1 MIFDLDRESMVTND
15 ISERRAIASA
25 VAKQLGKRVR
35 ELRKRVSF
43 TQEELA
49 ERSSISVSFLSMI
62 ERANRVPHVETLA
75 MLADALGVSLA
86 EIFAGVGVEKKSS
99 QPTLL
104 PLIQSVDG
112 LPLEASDVEALLG
125 DHEGPVQQQ
134 VTERA

>member
-1 MIFDLDRESMVTND
+1 MVTND
-15 ISERRAIASA
+15 VLESRVKASA
-25 VAKQLGKRVR
+25 IAKQLGQRVR

-86 EIFAGVGVEKKSS
+86 EIFDGVGAERGS
-99 QPTLL
+99 QPTLR
-104 PLIQSVDG
+104 PLIQQVDP
-112 LPLEASDVEALLG
+112 LPLEASDVEALL
-125 DHEGPVQQQ
+125 DDRESRVQQQ
-134 VTERA
+134 VIEPA

>member
-1 MIFDLDRESMVTND
+1 MIFELDKESMVSND
-15 ISERRAIASA
+15 LSERRAIAST

-49 ERSSISVSFLSMI
+49 ERSRISVSFLSMI

-86 EIFAGVGVEKKSS
+86 EIFAGVGAERGS
-99 QPTLL
+99 QPALL

-112 LPLEASDVEALLG
+112 LPLEARDVEALLG

-134 VTERA
+134 VIERA

>member
-1 MIFDLDRESMVTND
+1 MVTND

-49 ERSSISVSFLSMI
+49 ERSRISVSFLSMI

-86 EIFAGVGVEKKSS
+86 EIFTGVGAEKVS
-99 QPTLL
+99 QPTLA

-125 DHEGPVQQQ
+125 NREDPVQQQ
-134 VTERA
+134 VIEQA